1 MEASDAAGIFGAL
14 SQETRLAVL
23 RLLITAGPSG
33 LPAGEIADALGL
45 PASTMSFHLGALERA
60 GLTRSTRQSRQIV
73 HAVRVAALRELI
85 VFLTETCCSGH
96 PELCG
101 DIARLA
107 PRPAAPASPKESTP
121 MTPAFNV
128 LFLCTRNSAR
138 SLMAEAIL
146 DKLGGDRFRAYS
158 AGSDPA
164 PQPMPEVMEKLQVL
178 GHDVSG
184 LRCKSWNEFMR
195 DEAPRMDFVIALCD
209 TLRGQHC
216 PDFGEQA
223 ITASWPLPGPSQFAG
238 GTTERA
244 LFLNELYASLHR
256 RIGIFT
262 SLPFT
267 SLDRMSLRRRLDD
280 LGEAPISLDG
290 GR

>member
-1 MEASDAAGIFGAL
+1 MDETSAAQAFAAL

-23 RLLITAGPSG
+23 RLLLSAGPTG
-33 LPAGEIADALGL
+33 LPAGEIAERAGI
-45 PASTMSFHLGALERA
+45 PASTASFHLSALERS
-60 GLTRSTRQSRQIV
+60 GLTQSTRQSRQII

-85 VFLTETCCSGH
+85 TFLTETCCSGH

-101 DIARLA
+101 DLAR
-107 PRPAAPASPKESTP
+107 PMPEIPKESGRMTP
-121 MTPAFNV
+121 AFTPAFNV

-146 DKLGGDRFRAYS
+146 DKLGDGRFRAYS

-164 PQPMPEVMEKLQVL
+164 PQPMPEVIEKLQAL

-184 LRCKSWNEFMR
+184 LRCKSWNDFAHGK
-195 DEAPRMDFVIALCD
+195 APRMDFVIALCD

-216 PDFGEQA
+216 PDFGAHA
-223 ITASWPLPGPSQFAG
+223 ITASWPLPGPAQFAG
-238 GTTERA
+238 GTTERT
-244 LFLNELYASLHR
+244 LLLNELYAGLHR

-262 SLPFT
+262 NLPIA
-267 SLDRMSLRRRLDD
+267 SLDRMSLRHRLDD
-280 LGEAPISLDG
+280 LGEAPVFLEG
-290 GR
+290 NR